1 MNVFI
6 ELYLNNNLFGFNFVL
21 DKEGKIFRNLI
32 ILRFLELKE
41 NRIVNLFKVVFV
53 NFYNLEYLDLSDNIL
68 MVIEFNIENMR
79 LLIYLD
85 LLFN

>member
-68 MVIEFNIENMR
+68 MVIEFNIENLR

-85 LLFN
+85 ILFN

>member
-6 ELYLNNNLFGFNFVL
+6 ELYLNNNLYGFNFVL

-68 MVIEFNIENMR
+68 MVIEFNIENLR

>member
-53 NFYNLEYLDLSDNIL
+53 YFYNLEYLDLSDNIL
-68 MVIEFNIENMR
+68 MVIEFNIENLR

>member
-21 DKEGKIFRNLI
+21 DKEGKIFRNLS

-68 MVIEFNIENMR
+68 MVIEFNIENLR

>member
-68 MVIEFNIENMR
+68 MVIEFNIENLR

>member
-41 NRIVNLFKVVFV
+41 NRILNLFKVVFV

-68 MVIEFNIENMR
+68 MVIEFNIENLR